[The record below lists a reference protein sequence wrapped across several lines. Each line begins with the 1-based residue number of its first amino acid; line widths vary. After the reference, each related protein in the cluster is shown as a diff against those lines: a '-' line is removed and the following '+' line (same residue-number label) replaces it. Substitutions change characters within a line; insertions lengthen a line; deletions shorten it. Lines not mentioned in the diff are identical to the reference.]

1 MCSLLGPPHRL
12 SKYLLSSLDTGG
24 DEKWFLSLRN
34 SDYNEAVLCISQ
46 LLLYTNLPEC
56 DSFNRT
62 WLQFMI
68 SQVGPLGCV
77 QLGSSGE
84 GQFLNLCI
92 QIVAG

>member
-1 MCSLLGPPHRL
+1 MVN
-12 SKYLLSSLDTGG
+12 SLDTGG
-24 DEKWFLSLRN
+24 DEKRFLPLRS

-46 LLLYTNLPEC
+46 LLLYANLPEC

-68 SQVGPLGCV
+68 PQVDPLGCV

-92 QIVAG
+92 QIEAG